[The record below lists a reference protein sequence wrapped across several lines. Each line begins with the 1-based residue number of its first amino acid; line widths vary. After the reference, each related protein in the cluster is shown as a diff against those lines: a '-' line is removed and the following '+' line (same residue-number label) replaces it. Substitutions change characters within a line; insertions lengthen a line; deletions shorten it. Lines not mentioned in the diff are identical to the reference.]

1 MNPFQNINHQVYIH
15 GCIRFSFR
23 QIFWWQL
30 RLKLDPRNE
39 HIIWGINLSTW
50 NASNRINYKYTH
62 IKSVMNRGLLIPNM
76 LFCVCEYG
84 TIIMLFIDENGPN
97 NVIVSQKC
105 FTEDHVCFN
114 PPSPLAIPAYA
125 DMLKGRFKFINVIIF
140 IFTNVPNFRYCK
152 INISINY
159 SFKIEKFSKNI
170 GIYLIKYL
178 F

>member
-1 MNPFQNINHQVYIH
+1 
-15 GCIRFSFR
+15 
-23 QIFWWQL
+23 
-30 RLKLDPRNE
+30 
-39 HIIWGINLSTW
+39 
-50 NASNRINYKYTH
+50 
-62 IKSVMNRGLLIPNM
+62 MNRGLLIPNM

-97 NVIVSQKC
+97 NVTVSQKC
-105 FTEDHVCFN
+105 FTEDHVCLN

-159 SFKIEKFSKNI
+159 SFIIEKFSKNI

>member
-1 MNPFQNINHQVYIH
+1 MNYQVYIH

-114 PPSPLAIPAYA
+114 PPITSCNTSVCWHVERAFQIYKCDNFHLTT
-125 DMLKGRFKFINVIIF
+125 IIS
-140 IFTNVPNFRYCK
+140 RYCK
-152 INISINY
+152 INISIN
-159 SFKIEKFSKNI
+159 
-170 GIYLIKYL
+170 
-178 F
+178 

>member
-1 MNPFQNINHQVYIH
+1 
-15 GCIRFSFR
+15 
-23 QIFWWQL
+23 
-30 RLKLDPRNE
+30 
-39 HIIWGINLSTW
+39 
-50 NASNRINYKYTH
+50 
-62 IKSVMNRGLLIPNM
+62 MNRGLLIPNM

-125 DMLKGRFKFINVIIF
+125 DMLKGRFKFINVRIF
-140 IFTNVPNFRYCK
+140 IFTNVPNFQYYK

-159 SFKIEKFSKNI
+159 SFIIEIFKQYWQLSYQVFFLSTKSKLCCSI
-170 GIYLIKYL
+170 MRQL